1 MTETAGTVLAAEQIL
16 DAAEDVLR
24 RYGPA
29 KANVVDVAR
38 ALGVSHGSV
47 YRHYAN
53 KAELRDAVARRWLSR
68 VSEPL
73 AEIVDSNTP
82 ASVRLRR
89 WITELSR
96 AKRRMAQQDPELFDT
111 YARIVAESREVVSD
125 HLQTLTSQIGRVISD
140 GAAAGDFDVADTET
154 AGRAVLQA
162 TARFHHPA
170 HAAEWR
176 EPAIEKDLDEVVS
189 LLLKGLQP
197 TRAPGRTSKDRDR
210 RHT

>member
-1 MTETAGTVLAAEQIL
+1 MSGSMTDTASTGLATGQIL
-16 DAAEDVLR
+16 DAAENVLR

-73 AEIVDSNTP
+73 AEIVESNSP
-82 ASVRLRR
+82 APIRLRR

-96 AKRRMAQQDPELFDT
+96 AKRRMAQDDPELFDT
-111 YARIVAESREVVSD
+111 YARIVAASRDVVAD
-125 HLQTLTSQIGRVISD
+125 HLQILASQIGRVISD
-140 GAAAGDFDVADTET
+140 GAAAGDFEVADTET
-154 AGRAVLQA
+154 AARAVLQA
-162 TARFHHPA
+162 TACFHHPA

-176 EPAIEKDLDEVVS
+176 EPAVEDDLNEVVS
-189 LLLKGLQP
+189 LLLRGLQFCP
-197 TRAPGRTSKDRDR
+197 AEVRAGSSR
-210 RHT
+210 